1 MRLRQA
7 ANRFLSALVETSEE
21 EIVEFVRGWLT
32 EKLKTV
38 SVADLHNAVQKNTD
52 LWNAAPDRY
61 KLSALALAKKHK
73 TLYLKY
79 RSLLTPE
86 NALKIMAMDRP
97 DLASYIINDST
108 GKAMGW
114 FTGMLDKISMR
125 LWERGDMEGGT

>member
-7 ANRFLSALVETSEE
+7 ANRFLSALIETSEDE
-21 EIVEFVRGWLT
+21 VVEFVRGWLT

-38 SVADLHNAVQKNTD
+38 SISDLHKAVQNNTD
-52 LWNAAPDRY
+52 LWNTTPDRY
-61 KLSALALAKKHK
+61 KMSALTLAKKHAS
-73 TLYLKY
+73 LYRKY

-86 NALKIMAMDRP
+86 NTLKIIAMDRP

-114 FTGMLDKISMR
+114 FTGMMDKISMR
-125 LWERGDMEGGT
+125 LWERSDMEKGT